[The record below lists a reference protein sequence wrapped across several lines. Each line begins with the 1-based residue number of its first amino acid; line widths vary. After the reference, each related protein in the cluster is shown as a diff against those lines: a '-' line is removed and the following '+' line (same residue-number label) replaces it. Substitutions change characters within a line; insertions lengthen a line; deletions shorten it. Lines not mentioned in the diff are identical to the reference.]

1 MPWPTLFLSYAF
13 RACMLRHLLLWTSS
27 LALHD
32 DDVQPAQCCSSRI
45 RPPIPPLSLIL
56 RNQHHTKF
64 LATVHLMCHAAPA
77 RIILSSSHII
87 SHTTALPISTSS
99 HSGSNLSSL
108 STDPPKPP
116 ASNQSCM
123 CNSKQQAGQAC
134 TIGATAHPLS
144 LIGCRCP

>member
-87 SHTTALPISTSS
+87 TPLHFQSVRLPTVEAIY
-99 HSGSNLSSL
+99 
-108 STDPPKPP
+108 P
-116 ASNQSCM
+116 ASAQTLRNLQHPTNHACATAS
-123 CNSKQQAGQAC
+123 SKQDKPA
-134 TIGATAHPLS
+134 P
-144 LIGCRCP
+144 